1 MKPKISV
8 ILPVY
13 NAEKYLAATLDSVL
27 SGSFSDFE
35 IVAVNDGSKDISF
48 AILKEYAERDGR
60 VKVIDKPN
68 TGVSDTRNVAIAAAD
83 GDYLAFLDADDIY
96 SPEYLERMYSA
107 ATDSGADVTV
117 CSYVTFR
124 GEAPTFPTAESREA
138 HPTTIRELLD
148 TGLMTPLWVKLVKK
162 SIVVDNGIVFDKE
175 LAFGEDLFFSW
186 KVCLASSKIVTVE
199 DKLYGYRMSAEGATS
214 AYHDRLYYKYK
225 AAFDD
230 LKEYALERGAYDEAI
245 REIDV
250 HFVKR
255 LPTLSFM
262 CARSKNGILAKRR
275 YLKEILGDKMVRD
288 ISENHLGELVRGEN
302 KKTASLYKA
311 AAKKR
316 VSRVLLYGIALEYRL
331 KLSRLKRKLEERR
344 RDKK

>member
-13 NAEKYLAATLDSVL
+13 NAEKYLRYTLDSVL
-27 SGSFSDFE
+27 GGSFSDFE
-35 IVAVNDGSKDISF
+35 IVAVNDGSQDSSL
-48 AILKEYAERDGR
+48 AILEEYRERDAR

-68 TGVSDTRNVAIAAAD
+68 TGVSDTRNVAIAAAE
-83 GDYLAFLDADDIY
+83 GDYIAFLDADDIY

-107 ATDSGADVTV
+107 AEACGADVTV

-124 GEAPTFPTAESREA
+124 GDAPTFPTSENAEA
-138 HPTTIRELLD
+138 KPTTIRELLD
-148 TGLMTPLWVKLVKK
+148 TGLMTSMCVKLVRK
-162 SIVVDNGIVFDKE
+162 SVIADNGIAFDKD

-186 KVCLASSKIVTVE
+186 RACISAGKTVRLD
-199 DKLYGYRMSAEGATS
+199 DKLYGYRMSTEGAT
-214 AYHDRLYYKYK
+214 AKYHDRLYHKYK
-225 AAFDD
+225 AAFES
-230 LKEYALERGAYDEAI
+230 LKEYALGHNASEDAI
-245 REIDV
+245 REIDI

-262 CARSKNGILAKRR
+262 CARSKQGIFKKRR
-275 YLKEILGDKMVRD
+275 YVKEILNDDVVRD
-288 ISENHLGELVRGEN
+288 ISENHLDELAEGEN
-302 KKTASLYKA
+302 KKAATLYKA

-316 VSRVLLYGIALEYRL
+316 VSRVLLYGITLEYRL
-331 KLSRLKRKLEERR
+331 KLSRLKRKLEERQ

>member
-13 NAEKYLAATLDSVL
+13 NAERYLRNTLDSVL
-27 SGSFSDFE
+27 GGSFSDFE
-35 IVAVNDGSKDISF
+35 IVAVNDGSRDSSL
-48 AILKEYAERDGR
+48 AILESYRERDGR
-60 VKVIDKPN
+60 VKVIDKQN
-68 TGVSDTRNVAIAAAD
+68 TGVSDTRNVAIAAAE
-83 GDYLAFLDADDIY
+83 GDYLAFLDADDVY

-107 ATDSGADVTV
+107 AEACGADVTV

-124 GEAPTFPTAESREA
+124 GDAPIFPTNESREA

-148 TGLMTPLWVKLVKK
+148 TGLMTSMCVKLVKK
-162 SIVVDNGIVFDKE
+162 SIVLDNGIVFDKD

-186 KVCLASSKIVTVE
+186 RACISSENTVMLD
-199 DKLYGYRMSAEGATS
+199 DKLYGYRMSAEGATA
-214 AYHDRLYYKYK
+214 AYHDRLYHKYK
-225 AAFDD
+225 AAFEG
-230 LKEYALERGAYDEAI
+230 LKEYALGHNASEDAI
-245 REIDV
+245 REIDI

-262 CARSKNGILAKRR
+262 CARSKSGFLKKKR
-275 YLKEILGDKMVRD
+275 YIKEILNDNTVRD
-288 ISENHLGELVRGEN
+288 ITENHLDELVRGEN
-302 KKTASLYKA
+302 KKAATLYRA
-311 AAKKR
+311 AARKR

-331 KLSRLKRKLEERR
+331 KLSRLKRKIGERR

>member
-13 NAEKYLAATLDSVL
+13 NAEKYLRNTLDSVL
-27 SGSFSDFE
+27 GGSFSDFE
-35 IVAVNDGSKDISF
+35 IVAVNDGSCDSSL
-48 AILKEYAERDGR
+48 AILEEYRERDAR

-68 TGVSDTRNVAIAAAD
+68 TGVSDTRNVGIAAAE
-83 GDYLAFLDADDIY
+83 GDYLAFLDADDVY

-107 ATDSGADVTV
+107 ATESGADVTV

-124 GEAPTFPTAESREA
+124 GDAPTFPTAESREA

-148 TGLMTPLWVKLVKK
+148 TGLMTSMCVKLVRK
-162 SIVVDNGIVFDKE
+162 SIIIDNGIAFDKD
-175 LAFGEDLFFSW
+175 LAFGEDLFFAWRACILSE
-186 KVCLASSKIVTVE
+186 KTVRLD
-199 DKLYGYRMSAEGATS
+199 DKLYGYRMSSEGAT
-214 AYHDRLYYKYK
+214 AKYHDRLYHKYK
-225 AAFDD
+225 AAFES
-230 LKEYALERGAYDEAI
+230 LKEYALGHNAGEDAI
-245 REIDV
+245 REINI

-262 CARSKNGILAKRR
+262 CARSKDGFFKKRR
-275 YLKEILGDKMVRD
+275 YIKEVLNDNTVRD
-288 ISENHLGELVRGEN
+288 ITENHLDELVDGEN
-302 KKTASLYKA
+302 KKAATLYSA

-316 VSRVLLYGIALEYRL
+316 VSRVLLYGITLEYRL
-331 KLSRLKRKLEERR
+331 KLSRLKRKLEERQ

>member
-13 NAEKYLAATLDSVL
+13 NAEKYLRNTLDSVL
-27 SGSFSDFE
+27 GGSFRDFE
-35 IVAVNDGSKDISF
+35 IVAVNDGSCDSSL
-48 AILKEYAERDGR
+48 AILEEYRERDAR

-68 TGVSDTRNVAIAAAD
+68 TGVSDTRNVAIAAAE
-83 GDYLAFLDADDIY
+83 GEYLAFLDADDVY
-96 SPEYLERMYSA
+96 SPEYLERMYSVA
-107 ATDSGADVTV
+107 EACGADVTV

-124 GEAPTFPTAESREA
+124 GEKPSFPQCDSREA
-138 HPTTIRELLD
+138 KPTTVKELLD
-148 TGLMTPLWVKLVKK
+148 MGLMTSMCVKLVRK
-162 SIVVDNGIVFDKE
+162 SIIIDNGIAFDKD
-175 LAFGEDLFFSW
+175 LAFGEDLFFAW
-186 KVCLASSKIVTVE
+186 RACISSEKTVRLD
-199 DKLYGYRMSAEGATS
+199 DKLYGYRMSSEGAT
-214 AYHDRLYYKYK
+214 AKYHDRLYHKYK
-225 AAFDD
+225 AAFES
-230 LKEYALERGAYDEAI
+230 LKEYALGHNVGEDSI
-245 REIDV
+245 REIDI

-262 CARSKNGILAKRR
+262 CARSKQGIFKKRR
-275 YLKEILGDKMVRD
+275 YIKEILNDNTVRD
-288 ISENHLGELVRGEN
+288 ITENHLDELVRGEN
-302 KKTASLYKA
+302 KKAATLYRA